1 MMSLPNQQGVKTVS
15 VMGKPGSSAAQ
26 ILNSGSGQI
35 LALPGSTQTM
45 MIGRIS
51 VYWIL
56 NSGSGQI
63 LALPGSTQTMMIGRH
78 ISVLDRYSTMAA
90 GRYWPSPA
98 AHRP

>member
-45 MIGRIS
+45 MIGR
-51 VYWIL
+51 
-56 NSGSGQI
+56 
-63 LALPGSTQTMMIGRH
+63 H

>member
-45 MIGRIS
+45 I
-51 VYWIL
+51 
-56 NSGSGQI
+56 
-63 LALPGSTQTMMIGRH
+63 IGRH
-78 ISVLDRYSTMAA
+78 ISVLDTQQWQRADT
-90 GRYWPSPA
+90 GPPRQHEDHD
-98 AHRP
+98 HR